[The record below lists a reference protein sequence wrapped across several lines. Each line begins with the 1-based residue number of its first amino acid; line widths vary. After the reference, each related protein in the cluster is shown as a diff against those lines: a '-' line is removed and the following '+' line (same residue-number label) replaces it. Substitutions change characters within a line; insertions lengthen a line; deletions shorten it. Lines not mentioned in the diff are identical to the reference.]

1 MKNRTQ
7 RIKQALT
14 ITFVAGMIAGGIMGS
29 IGGYLIGA
37 GKLHIELPEIPVSQE
52 CEWEECNCYDYD
64 SWGNKVYNDYHYH
77 CTVHGNGHECYGI
90 DY

>member
-37 GKLHIELPEIPVSQE
+37 GKLHIELPEQE
-52 CEWEECNCYDYD
+52 PCYAIECTHYTREVMGGAIVYKKDYCCG
-64 SWGNKVYNDYHYH
+64 S
-77 CTVHGNGHECYGI
+77 HGHDCSSY
-90 DY
+90 